1 MSTSKLRWLGL
12 AVIGLAV
19 SLIIVDTTIVNVAIP
34 SIVDDLGLGSTQVQ
48 WVQES
53 YTLVFAALLIPF
65 GALGD
70 RIGRRRI
77 LILGVTVFTAASVL
91 AGIAPS
97 GELLIAARVLQG
109 VGGAMVLPGTLSL
122 INAMFR
128 GRDRTTA
135 FAVWGS
141 IIGGM
146 AAVGPL
152 LGGWLITD
160 FSWRWA
166 FGINVPFGILVV
178 VGALLTL
185 DESRSERPPA
195 RFDLLGA
202 LLVVIASGTLV
213 FALIEG
219 RTLGWWA
226 AADVPAVAGWSWPF
240 EVSPTPWLL
249 VAAAV
254 SGVAFIAWERRRRR
268 HGRSTLL
275 PLELFSIRTFSVG
288 NLVSAIISLG
298 ELGIL
303 FVLPLWV
310 QNVLGYDALQAGLL
324 LISLAV
330 GSFLA
335 TGAVSGLARKL
346 SPVGILRLGIALEL
360 AGVLGLAITLST
372 DSSWVQLSALLF
384 AYGLGIG
391 LASSQVTNVVLAD
404 IPVDQGGQASGTQST
419 ARQIGSALG
428 IAILGTVLFGTLQ
441 ADLDGRLD
449 GLDASARDQAVTVVT
464 QSAGAAIPALRA
476 DPATAAV
483 GDQAAESFTV
493 AASASAYGAA
503 AFLALALAASTS
515 LRSRSRSGGRGAS
528 GAGDADGTGVAG
540 TAAAAP
546 RPPAVDAVPD
556 GPSA

>member
-1 MSTSKLRWLGL
+1 MSPSKLRWLGL

-34 SIVDDLGLGSTQVQ
+34 SIVDDLGLSSTQVQ

-109 VGGAMVLPGTLSL
+109 VGGAMVLPGTMSL

-178 VGALLTL
+178 VGALLAL
-185 DESRSERPPA
+185 DESRSERTGS
-195 RFDLLGA
+195 RFDVLGSV
-202 LLVVIASGTLV
+202 LVVVSAGTLV

-226 AADVPAVAGWSWPF
+226 TGEVPTVAGWSWPF
-240 EVSPTPWLL
+240 AVSPTPWLL
-249 VAAAV
+249 AAALV
-254 SGVAFIAWERRRRR
+254 SGLAFLAWERRRRR

-275 PLELFSIRTFSVG
+275 PLDLFAVRTFSVG

-310 QNVLGYDALQAGLL
+310 QNVLGYDALQAGLV
-324 LISLAV
+324 LIALAV

-335 TGAVSGLARKL
+335 TGAVSGLARRL
-346 SPVGILRLGIALEL
+346 TPIGILRVGIALEL
-360 AGVLGLAITLST
+360 VGVLGLAITLSA
-372 DSSWVQLSALLF
+372 DSSWVQLSGLLF
-384 AYGLGIG
+384 VYGIGIG

-404 IPVDQGGQASGTQST
+404 IPVDQSGQASGTQST

-441 ADLDGRLD
+441 ADLDARLD
-449 GLDASARDQAVTVVT
+449 GLDATTRDQAVTVVT
-464 QSAGAAIPALRA
+464 RSAGAAIPALRA

-483 GDQAAESFTV
+483 GDEAAASFTV

-515 LRSRSRSGGRGAS
+515 LRSRTVGEGAS
-528 GAGDADGTGVAG
+528 RRRRSDDVGAP
-540 TAAAAP
+540 TAAVDGAQEGP
-546 RPPAVDAVPD
+546 RA
-556 GPSA
+556 